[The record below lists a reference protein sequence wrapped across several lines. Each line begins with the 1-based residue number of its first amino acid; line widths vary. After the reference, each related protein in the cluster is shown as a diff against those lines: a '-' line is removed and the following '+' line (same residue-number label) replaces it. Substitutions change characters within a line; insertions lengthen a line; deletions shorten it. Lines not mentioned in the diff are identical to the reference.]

1 MDRAEKIKIYTRC
14 IIQRN
19 FYKIRMTDSTI
30 SEEQRKIATRYYP
43 IFAKLAKS
51 MYKDIN
57 ESEEE

>member
-1 MDRAEKIKIYTRC
+1 MDRTDKIKIYKRC
-14 IIQRN
+14 VIQRN

-51 MYKDIN
+51 MYKEIK